1 MISFRC
7 DFLDSWAASA
17 TNQLFI
23 YSIQSHQH
31 QEHKR
36 FHWHYKG
43 KINTTYTA
51 EGSLKGSEFFA
62 VLLSSIS
69 SPGVLMQCPVV
80 LSQFTFALGR
90 LGDLSFSL
98 KLTCW
103 APWISQISTT
113 GFLQFVLEQSL
124 KEHLWLEVK
133 INIFWVIS
141 RVVSMVE
148 PATEESECFSFLL
161 ALLNSVAY
169 DLVKHISLSMPF
181 IVT

>member
-1 MISFRC
+1 MIFLTVEPPAPPINFSFIPFNLINIRNTN
-7 DFLDSWAASA
+7 DFIDIIKVRLILH
-17 TNQLFI
+17 TLLRVQLRGV
-23 YSIQSHQH
+23 S
-31 QEHKR
+31 
-36 FHWHYKG
+36 
-43 KINTTYTA
+43 
-51 EGSLKGSEFFA
+51 SLLCCYHPS
-62 VLLSSIS
+62 V
-69 SPGVLMQCPVV
+69 PRGVLMQCPVV

-103 APWISQISTT
+103 APWISQVSTT

-141 RVVSMVE
+141 RVVS
-148 PATEESECFSFLL
+148 TEESECFSFLL

>member
-1 MISFRC
+1 MSFRC
-7 DFLDSWAASA
+7 DFLDSWATST

-23 YSIQSHQH
+23 HPIQSHQH

-69 SPGVLMQCPVV
+69 SPGCAYAVPGGPLPVYFC
-80 LSQFTFALGR
+80 SWW

-103 APWISQISTT
+103 APWISQVSTT

-141 RVVSMVE
+141 RVISMAE
-148 PATEESECFSFLL
+148 PATEESECFCFLL
-161 ALLNSVAY
+161 PPLNSVVY

-181 IVT
+181 MVT